1 MYRYKKYF
9 IIFLIYICCLFGCGK
24 KETYDL
30 QIEYNALVFADVT
43 DYILGRQYYQGK
55 EILLAGTKEGS
66 VRLLWDGK
74 KEEILMRNVPE
85 SLLNIETRWWLDS
98 RGNPYVLYRDRVYLL
113 NQEGEILFEVQADG
127 AATSICESASGEIVL
142 NISDT
147 EKFVNGVAVLN
158 TDTGEVG
165 EIHWLKD
172 ITYCIAKG
180 YAKDI
185 LIVDIRGICEYGLS
199 DGSKEYYME
208 WSGTS
213 YNPAEGAED
222 IKFVSDNQIEIYTGG
237 DMTVTLSKINPEESG
252 KTILT
257 YKTTSISS
265 KIKEL
270 IVRFNK
276 ENPDYYI
283 VIEECPASQDLYTFR
298 EKVEIEIAAG
308 HGPDM
313 IDNLSVRNPYT
324 LIEKGVLEELTFYIE
339 ESGMDREAYFP
350 MVFQGFG
357 VEEGV
362 YGIGIGM
369 SIHSWCADGSLF
381 SEEEDFS
388 LEHMLNVLEELNNDK
403 IFMNGRE
410 AASLVYQWLRTSE
423 DLYGMVD
430 WETGKCDFSGEDFC
444 RILEL
449 AERYGDREGKGTEG
463 YIVNNV
469 SMMDYSFFS
478 SYDASIK
485 DSGRVLTGYPGE
497 SGGMHE
503 VTMDT
508 LAINAASENKDGAW
522 KFLCFL
528 LQEEVQAELGRDFM
542 HTRFPVNRQA
552 FYTVGDELCGRHIG
566 VTMRALDD
574 PEWEIDAEEFT
585 KEQLEDL
592 NALFAKAVFFPW
604 RTEEILSIIEEE
616 TALYFDGSKGMEE
629 TIAVIQNR
637 VQLYLNE
644 QAGR

>member
-1 MYRYKKYF
+1 CF
-9 IIFLIYICCLFGCGK
+9 FSGCGK

-30 QIEYNALVFADVT
+30 QVEYNALVFSDVT
-43 DYILGRQYYQGK
+43 DYILGQQYYQGK
-55 EILLAGTKEGS
+55 EILLAGTKEGD

-74 KEEILMRNVPE
+74 KEEILMRNMPE

-98 RGNPYVLYRDRVYLL
+98 KGNPYVRYQDTVYLL
-113 NQEGEILFEVQADG
+113 NQEGEILIEVQADG
-127 AATSICESASGEIVL
+127 AVTGICESASGEIIL
-142 NISDT
+142 KISDT
-147 EKFVNGVAVLN
+147 EKFVNGLAVL
-158 TDTGEVG
+158 DTETGTIG
-165 EIHWLKD
+165 KICWPKD

-180 YAKDI
+180 YAKDV
-185 LIVDIRGICEYGLS
+185 LIVDAKGLYDYGLS
-199 DGSKEYYME
+199 DGSKQYYME
-208 WSGTS
+208 WNGTAYDPQSGV
-213 YNPAEGAED
+213 AD

-237 DMTVTLSKINPEESG
+237 DMTVTLSKVSPEESG

-265 KIKEL
+265 EIKEL

-283 VIEECPASQDLYTFR
+283 MIEECPASQDLYTFR

-308 HGPDM
+308 HGPDI
-313 IDNLSVRNPYT
+313 IDDISVRNPYM
-324 LIEKGVLEELTFYIE
+324 LIEKGVIEELTPYIE
-339 ESGMDREAYFP
+339 REGIDREAYFP

-357 VEEGV
+357 VGEGV

-369 SIHSWCADGSLF
+369 SIYSWCADGSLF

-388 LEHMLNVLEELNNDK
+388 LENMLDVLEGLNEDK

-430 WETGKCDFSGEDFC
+430 WETGQCDFSGENFR

-449 AERYGDREGKGTEG
+449 AERYGDGEGKGAEG
-463 YIVNNV
+463 YIANSV
-469 SMMDYSFFS
+469 SMMDYSFFA

-485 DSGRVLTGYPGE
+485 GSGRVLTGIPGE
-497 SGGMHE
+497 RGGMHE

-522 KFLCFL
+522 EFLCFL
-528 LQEEVQAELGRDFM
+528 LQEKVQAELGRDFM
-542 HTRFPVNRQA
+542 HIRFPVNRQV
-552 FYTVGDELCGRHIG
+552 FYTVGNEMCGHYIG
-566 VTMRALDD
+566 VTMRAWDD
-574 PEWEIDAEEFT
+574 PEWEIESEEFT
-585 KEQLEDL
+585 EDQLEDL

-604 RTEEILSIIEEE
+604 RTREILSIIEEE

-629 TIAVIQNR
+629 TIDIIQNR
-637 VQLYLNE
+637 VQLYLDE
-644 QAGR
+644 QAMN

>member
-1 MYRYKKYF
+1 MKEK
-9 IIFLIYICCLFGCGK
+9 IKFLILAVIVCCLSGCGE

-30 QIEYNALVFADVT
+30 QVGYNALVFADVT
-43 DYILGRQYYQGK
+43 DYILGQQYYQGK
-55 EILLAGTKEGS
+55 EILLAGTKEGN

-74 KEEILMRNVPE
+74 KEEILMRNMPE

-98 RGNPYVLYRDRVYLL
+98 KGNPYVLYRDTVYLL
-113 NQEGEILFEVQADG
+113 NQEGEVLLAAQADG
-127 AATSICESASGEIVL
+127 AVTGICESASGEIIL
-142 NISDT
+142 KISDT
-147 EKFVNGVAVLN
+147 EKFVNGLAVL
-158 TDTGEVG
+158 DTETGKIG
-165 EIHWLKD
+165 EICWLKD

-180 YAKDI
+180 YAKDVLI
-185 LIVDIRGICEYGLS
+185 LDAKGLYDYGLS
-199 DGSKEYYME
+199 DGSKQYYME
-208 WSGTS
+208 WSGTAYDPQS
-213 YNPAEGAED
+213 GAED
-222 IKFVSDNQIEIYTGG
+222 IKFVSDNQIEIYMGR

-257 YKTTSISS
+257 YKTTSISGE
-265 KIKEL
+265 IKEL

-308 HGPDM
+308 HGPDI
-313 IDNLSVRNPYT
+313 IDNISVRNPYV
-324 LIEKGVLEELTFYIE
+324 LIEKGVIEELTPYIE
-339 ESGMDREAYFP
+339 REGIDREAYFP

-357 VEEGV
+357 VGEGA

-381 SEEEDFS
+381 SKEEDFS
-388 LEHMLNVLEELNNDK
+388 LENMLDVLEGLNEDK

-410 AASLVYQWLRTSE
+410 AASLVYQWLRTSG

-430 WETGKCDFSGEDFC
+430 WETGRCDFSGENFH

-449 AERYGDREGKGTEG
+449 AERYGDGEGKGAEG
-463 YIVNNV
+463 YIANSV
-469 SMMDYSFFS
+469 SMMNYSFFA

-485 DSGRVLTGYPGE
+485 GSGRVLTGIPGE
-497 SGGMHE
+497 RGGIHE
-503 VTMDT
+503 VTLHT

-522 KFLCFL
+522 EFLCFL
-528 LQEEVQAELGRDFM
+528 LQEEIQAELGRDFVHM
-542 HTRFPVNRQA
+542 RFPVNRQA
-552 FYTVGDELCGRHIG
+552 FYTVGNEMCGHYIG
-566 VTMRALDD
+566 VTMRAWDD
-574 PEWEIDAEEFT
+574 PEWEIDSEEFT
-585 KEQLEDL
+585 EEQLEDL
-592 NALFAKAVFFPW
+592 NALFARAVFFPW

-637 VQLYLNE
+637 VQLYLDE